1 MTNAKDRSNRMK
13 SMFANVDRAEL
24 EKHIPSPVATAARPS
39 TPGMSGAVK
48 SMQQSF
54 SAVEDENE
62 RLRAQLR
69 SAKTVVELDT
79 STVIASFV
87 RDRMDIE
94 GDPQFPAFV
103 ESIRREGQKQPI
115 LVRPA
120 PDQPGR
126 YQVAFGHRR
135 LKACEIIGIPVRAI
149 IAPLT
154 DEELV
159 VEQGIENTERQNL
172 SFIEQALFAAD
183 LKERGFSR
191 ETIAKALG
199 RGEQKGLAYISILTT
214 TAGTIPEA
222 LIRKIGPAPSIGR
235 PKWEKLGV
243 FFKDQKL
250 PPEANSAVNGL
261 VGSAKWQALGTDER
275 FGAVLSVL
283 NKSTRAANEP
293 ASNEVDLGGG
303 VVVSTKRTPKAMQ
316 ISIPHASAPGL
327 SSWLIERL
335 PALMEEFKRSERG
348 EDS

>member
-1 MTNAKDRSNRMK
+1 MTNAKERSNRMK
-13 SMFANVDRAEL
+13 SMFANVDPAEL
-24 EKHIPSPVATAARPS
+24 EKHIPSPATANARQS

-54 SAVEDENE
+54 SAVEEENE
-62 RLRAQLR
+62 KLRAQLR

-79 STVIASFV
+79 ATVISSFV

-103 ESIRREGQKQPI
+103 ESIRAEGQKQPI

-120 PDQPGR
+120 PNQPGF

-135 LKACEIIGIPVRAI
+135 VKACHIIGVPVRAVV
-149 IAPLT
+149 APLT

-172 SFIEQALFAAD
+172 SFIEQALFALD

-191 ETIAKALG
+191 DIIAKALG
-199 RGEQKGLAYISILTT
+199 RREDKGLAYISILTT
-214 TAGTIPEA
+214 TASAIPEA

-235 PKWEKLGV
+235 PKWEKLGA

-250 PPEANSAVNGL
+250 PPDANSAVNGL

-275 FGAVLSVL
+275 FGAVLVVL
-283 NKSTRAANEP
+283 NKPTRVVKEP
-293 ASNEVDLGGG
+293 ASGEVDLGGG
-303 VVVSTKRTPKAMQ
+303 VIVATKHTPKAMQ

-327 SSWLIERL
+327 SAWLIERL

-348 EDS
+348 EGP